1 MPGSIKHVVSSIQDP
16 AETGM
21 AYHITREFHLD
32 GTFDILFCVG
42 LLTAPGRSR
51 WVTVTAA
58 NTPTQKNTAVL
69 AALLA

>member
-1 MPGSIKHVVSSIQDP
+1 MPGSIKHPVSSVQDP

-21 AYHITREFHLD
+21 AYHVVREFHID
-32 GTFDILFCVG
+32 GTFDALFCVG

-58 NTPTQKNTAVL
+58 NTAAQKNTTVL